1 MARNK
6 TSVEEKYNAPFP
18 TALRALM
25 EERGETQENIA
36 KAAEKTRQT
45 VSQYVNG
52 ISEPSYETLVKI
64 ADYFN
69 VSADYLLGRT
79 EDPNRKPCAADEL
92 GLSSQSIT
100 TIKNFACVNVFNDA
114 MEGMDLLITRGGFLP
129 FASRINNF
137 CKAVSKNIDLANV
150 YDLLAADDEDPRFK
164 RVTDEIVAEQ
174 AFKDAFLSNHP
185 EYKDHFDIRVGA
197 RYIATFRRDLE
208 DEFQELLRKISNY
221 NEFVASQY
229 EGSV

>member
-25 EERGETQENIA
+25 DERGETQENIA

-92 GLSSQSIT
+92 GLSSEAIAV
-100 TIKNFACVNVFNDA
+100 IKNCKHISYFDDA
-114 MEGMDLLITRGGFLP
+114 MEGMDRLITEGALLY
-129 FASRINNF
+129 FASRINRF
-137 CKAVSKNIDLANV
+137 CKAVSKNKDLANV
-150 YDLLAADDEDPRFK
+150 YDSLVVDGDDPKFK
-164 RVTDEIVAEQ
+164 RLTDEIVAEQ
-174 AFKDAFLSNHP
+174 TFKDAFLSQYP
-185 EYKDHFDIRVGA
+185 QYVDHFDIRVGA
-197 RYIATFRRDLE
+197 RYVGTFRRDLE